1 MDGNAAEHFQFEKI
15 FLYQM
20 ALFIQ
25 PPAATTLRF
34 DTISGWDGWFPAIF
48 IDIVI
53 RFWLSYPLSV
63 MYAVSVYTY
72 MLQHRDGEIDVITLP
87 YTKRQVDR
95 AAISVYGC
103 MDLGSGSPAPVSDS
117 VWRLPFLPPRCAG
130 GSLW

>member
-25 PPAATTLRF
+25 PPVATTLRF
-34 DTISGWDGWFPAIF
+34 DTIFGWDGWFPAIF

-63 MYAVSVYTY
+63 AYAVSVYTY
-72 MLQHRDGEIDVITLP
+72 MLQHRDGEIDVITRP
-87 YTKRQVDR
+87 YTKHQVDR
-95 AAISVYGC
+95 VAISVYGC

-130 GSLW
+130 GSLR

>member
-48 IDIVI
+48 IDIVNQI
-53 RFWLSYPLSV
+53 LTVISTVCKHTASFYINV
-63 MYAVSVYTY
+63 
-72 MLQHRDGEIDVITLP
+72 LQYRDGEIDVITLP